1 MTHDFNHDTQET
13 GKGEPDR
20 RGLGPPKTLSQEEES
35 IVALPVS
42 WAIVSPCKLGEI
54 QGLHAS
60 WTMLPWQTGTGY
72 AWACPSQTSGPV
84 PAGRLAN
91 YVLGFIALAGT

>member
-13 GKGEPDR
+13 GTGEPER
-20 RGLGPPKTLSQEEES
+20 RVLGPSKTLSQEEES
-35 IVALPVS
+35 VVALPAS

-54 QGLHAS
+54 QGLHAG
-60 WTMLPWQTGTGY
+60 WTMLPWQGGTGY
-72 AWACPSQTSGPV
+72 AWACPSQSSRPV